1 MADRAY
7 IADENRDY
15 INTHGNIL
23 DLEATPNKEIFFL
36 TMALGMDVLKK
47 LPTKKTGW
55 ILFKTFDTR
64 DQALIQALRLGAEDV
79 NEENINDFT
88 DFDKCIDYAEQ
99 CSEAGLP
106 GCFYT
111 SSIARPRCC
120 WELSRAKKQPFFPP
134 KMQTPRRKLHPPF
147 QPPSPTAS
155 EKPVRRRSMSPFTG

>member
-36 TMALGMDVLKK
+36 TMALGMDEPKK

-99 CSEAGLP
+99 CSEAGFEKLRQMVADAD
-106 GCFYT
+106 GDNT
-111 SSIARPRCC
+111 TLQDRLMN
-120 WELSRAKKQPFFPP
+120 ELDRLYR
-134 KMQTPRRKLHPPF
+134 MNV
-147 QPPSPTAS
+147 
-155 EKPVRRRSMSPFTG
+155 EEN

>member
-36 TMALGMDVLKK
+36 TMALGMDEPKK

-99 CSEAGLP
+99 CSETGFEKLRQMVADADGDNTTLQD
-106 GCFYT
+106 
-111 SSIARPRCC
+111 RLMN
-120 WELSRAKKQPFFPP
+120 ELDRLYR
-134 KMQTPRRKLHPPF
+134 MNVE
-147 QPPSPTAS
+147 
-155 EKPVRRRSMSPFTG
+155 EK

>member
-36 TMALGMDVLKK
+36 TMALGMDEPKK

-79 NEENINDFT
+79 NEENFNDFT

-99 CSEAGLP
+99 CSEAGFEKLRQMVADAA
-106 GCFYT
+106 GDNT
-111 SSIARPRCC
+111 TLQDRLMN
-120 WELSRAKKQPFFPP
+120 ELDRLYR
-134 KMQTPRRKLHPPF
+134 MNVE
-147 QPPSPTAS
+147 
-155 EKPVRRRSMSPFTG
+155 EK

>member
-36 TMALGMDVLKK
+36 TMALGMDEPKK

-64 DQALIQALRLGAEDV
+64 AQALIQALRLGAEDV

-99 CSEAGLP
+99 CSEAGFEKLRQMVADAD
-106 GCFYT
+106 GDNT
-111 SSIARPRCC
+111 TLQDRLMN
-120 WELSRAKKQPFFPP
+120 ELDRLYRMNVEGK
-134 KMQTPRRKLHPPF
+134 
-147 QPPSPTAS
+147 
-155 EKPVRRRSMSPFTG
+155 

>member
-36 TMALGMDVLKK
+36 TMALGMDEPKK

-99 CSEAGLP
+99 CSERGFEKLRQMVSDADGDNTTLQD
-106 GCFYT
+106 
-111 SSIARPRCC
+111 RLMN
-120 WELSRAKKQPFFPP
+120 ELDRLYRMNVEGK
-134 KMQTPRRKLHPPF
+134 
-147 QPPSPTAS
+147 
-155 EKPVRRRSMSPFTG
+155 

>member
-23 DLEATPNKEIFFL
+23 DLEATPNKGIFFL
-36 TMALGMDVLKK
+36 TMALGMDEPKK

-99 CSEAGLP
+99 CSEAGFEKLRQMVADAD
-106 GCFYT
+106 GDNT
-111 SSIARPRCC
+111 TLQDRLMN
-120 WELSRAKKQPFFPP
+120 ELDRLYR
-134 KMQTPRRKLHPPF
+134 MNVE
-147 QPPSPTAS
+147 
-155 EKPVRRRSMSPFTG
+155 EK

>member
-36 TMALGMDVLKK
+36 TMALGMDEPKK

-55 ILFKTFDTR
+55 ILFKTFDTS
-64 DQALIQALRLGAEDV
+64 DQALIQALRLGADDV

-99 CSEAGLP
+99 CSEAGFEKLRQMVADAD
-106 GCFYT
+106 GDNT
-111 SSIARPRCC
+111 TLQDRLMN
-120 WELSRAKKQPFFPP
+120 ELDRLYR
-134 KMQTPRRKLHPPF
+134 MNVE
-147 QPPSPTAS
+147 
-155 EKPVRRRSMSPFTG
+155 EK

>member
-36 TMALGMDVLKK
+36 TMALGMDAPKK

-99 CSEAGLP
+99 CSERGFEKLRQMVADADGDNTTLQD
-106 GCFYT
+106 
-111 SSIARPRCC
+111 RLMN
-120 WELSRAKKQPFFPP
+120 ELDRLYRMNVEGK
-134 KMQTPRRKLHPPF
+134 
-147 QPPSPTAS
+147 
-155 EKPVRRRSMSPFTG
+155 

>member
-36 TMALGMDVLKK
+36 TMALGMNEPEK

-55 ILFKTFDTR
+55 ILFKTFDTS

-99 CSEAGLP
+99 CSETGFEKLRQMVADADGDNTTLQD
-106 GCFYT
+106 
-111 SSIARPRCC
+111 RLMN
-120 WELSRAKKQPFFPP
+120 ELDRLYR
-134 KMQTPRRKLHPPF
+134 MNV
-147 QPPSPTAS
+147 
-155 EKPVRRRSMSPFTG
+155 EEN

>member
-36 TMALGMDVLKK
+36 TMALGMDEPKK

-99 CSEAGLP
+99 CSEAGFEKLRQMVEDAD
-106 GCFYT
+106 GDNT
-111 SSIARPRCC
+111 TLQDRLMN
-120 WELSRAKKQPFFPP
+120 ELDRLYRMNVEGK
-134 KMQTPRRKLHPPF
+134 
-147 QPPSPTAS
+147 
-155 EKPVRRRSMSPFTG
+155 

>member
-36 TMALGMDVLKK
+36 TMALGMDEPKK

-79 NEENINDFT
+79 SEENINDFT

-99 CSEAGLP
+99 CSEAGFEKLRQIVADAD
-106 GCFYT
+106 GDNT
-111 SSIARPRCC
+111 TLQDRLMN
-120 WELSRAKKQPFFPP
+120 ELDRLYRMNVEGK
-134 KMQTPRRKLHPPF
+134 
-147 QPPSPTAS
+147 
-155 EKPVRRRSMSPFTG
+155 

>member
-36 TMALGMDVLKK
+36 TMALGMDEPKK

-88 DFDKCIDYAEQ
+88 DFDKCIDFAEQ
-99 CSEAGLP
+99 CSEAGFEKLRQMVADAD
-106 GCFYT
+106 GDNT
-111 SSIARPRCC
+111 TLQDRLMN
-120 WELSRAKKQPFFPP
+120 ELDRLYR
-134 KMQTPRRKLHPPF
+134 MNVE
-147 QPPSPTAS
+147 
-155 EKPVRRRSMSPFTG
+155 EK

>member
-36 TMALGMDVLKK
+36 TMALGMDEPKK

-79 NEENINDFT
+79 SEENINDFT

-99 CSEAGLP
+99 CSETGFEKLRQMVADADGDNTTLQD
-106 GCFYT
+106 
-111 SSIARPRCC
+111 RLMN
-120 WELSRAKKQPFFPP
+120 ELDRLYR
-134 KMQTPRRKLHPPF
+134 MNVE
-147 QPPSPTAS
+147 
-155 EKPVRRRSMSPFTG
+155 EK

>member
-36 TMALGMDVLKK
+36 TTALGMDAPKK

-55 ILFKTFDTR
+55 ILFKTFDTS

-99 CSEAGLP
+99 CSEAGFEKLRQMVADAD
-106 GCFYT
+106 GDNT
-111 SSIARPRCC
+111 TLQDRLMN
-120 WELSRAKKQPFFPP
+120 ELDRLYR
-134 KMQTPRRKLHPPF
+134 MNVE
-147 QPPSPTAS
+147 
-155 EKPVRRRSMSPFTG
+155 EK

>member
-36 TMALGMDVLKK
+36 TMALGMDEPKK

-99 CSEAGLP
+99 CSEAGFEKLRQMVADAD
-106 GCFYT
+106 GDNT
-111 SSIARPRCC
+111 MLQDRLMN
-120 WELSRAKKQPFFPP
+120 ELDRLYRMNVEGK
-134 KMQTPRRKLHPPF
+134 
-147 QPPSPTAS
+147 
-155 EKPVRRRSMSPFTG
+155 

>member
-7 IADENRDY
+7 VADENRDY

-36 TMALGMDVLKK
+36 TMALGMDEPKK

-88 DFDKCIDYAEQ
+88 DFDKCINYAEQ
-99 CSEAGLP
+99 CSEAGFEKLRQMVADAD
-106 GCFYT
+106 GDNT
-111 SSIARPRCC
+111 TLQDRLMN
-120 WELSRAKKQPFFPP
+120 ELDRLYR
-134 KMQTPRRKLHPPF
+134 MNV
-147 QPPSPTAS
+147 
-155 EKPVRRRSMSPFTG
+155 EEN

>member
-36 TMALGMDVLKK
+36 TMALGMDEPKK

-99 CSEAGLP
+99 CSEAGFEKLRQMVADAD
-106 GCFYT
+106 GDNT
-111 SSIARPRCC
+111 TLQDRLMN
-120 WELSRAKKQPFFPP
+120 ELDRLYRMNVA
-134 KMQTPRRKLHPPF
+134 
-147 QPPSPTAS
+147 
-155 EKPVRRRSMSPFTG
+155 GN

>member
-36 TMALGMDVLKK
+36 TMALGMDEPKK

-55 ILFKTFDTR
+55 ILFKTFDTS

-99 CSEAGLP
+99 CSEAGFEKLRQMVADAD
-106 GCFYT
+106 GDNT
-111 SSIARPRCC
+111 TLQDRLMN
-120 WELSRAKKQPFFPP
+120 ELDRLYRMNVEGK
-134 KMQTPRRKLHPPF
+134 
-147 QPPSPTAS
+147 
-155 EKPVRRRSMSPFTG
+155 

>member
-36 TMALGMDVLKK
+36 TMALGMDEPKK

-64 DQALIQALRLGAEDV
+64 DQALIQALRLVAEDV
-79 NEENINDFT
+79 SEENINDFT

-99 CSEAGLP
+99 CSEAGFEKLRQMVADAD
-106 GCFYT
+106 GDNT
-111 SSIARPRCC
+111 TLQDRLMN
-120 WELSRAKKQPFFPP
+120 ELDRLYRMNVEGK
-134 KMQTPRRKLHPPF
+134 
-147 QPPSPTAS
+147 
-155 EKPVRRRSMSPFTG
+155 

>member
-36 TMALGMDVLKK
+36 TMALGMDEPKK

-79 NEENINDFT
+79 HEENINDFT

-99 CSEAGLP
+99 CSEAGFEKLRQMVADAD
-106 GCFYT
+106 GDNT
-111 SSIARPRCC
+111 TLQDRLMN
-120 WELSRAKKQPFFPP
+120 ELDRLYRMNVEGK
-134 KMQTPRRKLHPPF
+134 
-147 QPPSPTAS
+147 
-155 EKPVRRRSMSPFTG
+155 

>member
-36 TMALGMDVLKK
+36 TMALGMDEPKK

-64 DQALIQALRLGAEDV
+64 DQALIQALRLGAEEV

-99 CSEAGLP
+99 CSEAGFEKLRQMVADAD
-106 GCFYT
+106 GDNT
-111 SSIARPRCC
+111 TLQDRLMN
-120 WELSRAKKQPFFPP
+120 ELDRLYRMNVEGK
-134 KMQTPRRKLHPPF
+134 
-147 QPPSPTAS
+147 
-155 EKPVRRRSMSPFTG
+155 

>member
-36 TMALGMDVLKK
+36 TMALGMDEPKK

-99 CSEAGLP
+99 CSETGFEKLRQMVADADGDNTTLQD
-106 GCFYT
+106 
-111 SSIARPRCC
+111 RLMN
-120 WELSRAKKQPFFPP
+120 ELDRLYRMNVEKK
-134 KMQTPRRKLHPPF
+134 
-147 QPPSPTAS
+147 
-155 EKPVRRRSMSPFTG
+155 

>member
-15 INTHGNIL
+15 INTHRNIL

-36 TMALGMDVLKK
+36 TMALGMDEPKK

-99 CSEAGLP
+99 CSEAGFEKLRQMVADAD
-106 GCFYT
+106 GDNT
-111 SSIARPRCC
+111 TLQDRLMN
-120 WELSRAKKQPFFPP
+120 ELDRLYRMNVEGK
-134 KMQTPRRKLHPPF
+134 
-147 QPPSPTAS
+147 
-155 EKPVRRRSMSPFTG
+155 

>member
-36 TMALGMDVLKK
+36 TMALGMDEPKK

-55 ILFKTFDTR
+55 IFFKTFDTR
-64 DQALIQALRLGAEDV
+64 DQALIQALHLGAEEV

-99 CSEAGLP
+99 CSEAGFEKLRQMVADAD
-106 GCFYT
+106 GDNT
-111 SSIARPRCC
+111 TLQDRLMN
-120 WELSRAKKQPFFPP
+120 ELDRLYR
-134 KMQTPRRKLHPPF
+134 MNVE
-147 QPPSPTAS
+147 
-155 EKPVRRRSMSPFTG
+155 EK

>member
-36 TMALGMDVLKK
+36 TMALGMDEPKK

-64 DQALIQALRLGAEDV
+64 DQALIQALRLGAEEV

-99 CSEAGLP
+99 CSEAGFEKLRQMVADAD
-106 GCFYT
+106 GDNT
-111 SSIARPRCC
+111 TLQDRLMN
-120 WELSRAKKQPFFPP
+120 ELDRLYR
-134 KMQTPRRKLHPPF
+134 MNVE
-147 QPPSPTAS
+147 
-155 EKPVRRRSMSPFTG
+155 EK